1 MNTNH
6 NNEDK
11 LIWVD
16 LNDKEIGSG
25 EKLDTHKRN
34 ILHRAFSVFLYSN
47 GKILIQQRE
56 KNKYHS
62 GELWA
67 NSCCSHPRKGEEL
80 IEAAHRRVEEELG
93 IKAGTCEL
101 QEIDS
106 FVYFQNYGELSEYEF
121 DHVIVGE
128 YEGEITP
135 NPEEIQ
141 DYRWISYEDLAKELM
156 ENPKKFSAWFLIAAP
171 KVLRWL
177 TKEV

>member
-1 MNTNH
+1 MK
-6 NNEDK
+6 DR

-16 LNDKEIGSG
+16 LNDNEIGYG
-25 EKLDTHKRN
+25 EKLDTHQRN

-56 KNKYHS
+56 KHKYHS

-67 NSCCSHPRKGEEL
+67 NSCCSHPRQGEEL
-80 IEAAHRRVEEELG
+80 IEAAQRRVEEELG

-106 FVYFQNYGELSEYEF
+106 FIYFQDYDGLSEYEF

-128 YEGEITP
+128 YAGDIVP
-135 NPEEIQ
+135 NPKEIQ
-141 DYRWISYEDLAKELM
+141 DYRWISYEDLSKELM
-156 ENPKKFSAWFLIAAP
+156 EDPNKFSAWFLIAAP

-177 TKEV
+177 ADK

>member
-1 MNTNH
+1 M
-6 NNEDK
+6 EQQ

-16 LNDKEIGSG
+16 LYDNEIGYG
-25 EKLDTHKRN
+25 EKLETHQKN
-34 ILHRAFSVFLYSN
+34 ILHRAFSVFLYSK

-56 KNKYHS
+56 KQKYHS

-80 IEAAHRRVEEELG
+80 LVAAHRRVEEELG
-93 IKAGTCEL
+93 IKEGSLSLT
-101 QEIDS
+101 EIDS
-106 FVYFQNYGELSEYEF
+106 FVYFQSYGDLSEYEY

-128 YEGEITP
+128 YSGEITP

-141 DYRWISYEDLAKELM
+141 DYRWITYEELEKELL
-156 ENPKKFSAWFLIAAP
+156 ECPKKFSAWFLIAAP

-177 TKEV
+177 KNQ

>member
-1 MNTNH
+1 MTL
-6 NNEDK
+6 EDT

-16 LNDKEIGSG
+16 LNDQEIGYG
-25 EKLDTHKRN
+25 EKLETHQKN
-34 ILHRAFSVFLYSN
+34 ILHRAFSVFLYSD
-47 GKILIQQRE
+47 GKILILQRE

-80 IEAAHRRVEEELG
+80 LEAAYRRVKEELG
-93 IKAGTCEL
+93 IKDNLHEL

-106 FVYFQNYGELSEYEF
+106 FIYFQSYGNLSEYEF

-128 YEGEITP
+128 YSGEIVP

-141 DYRWISYEDLAKELM
+141 DYRWISFDDLEKELL
-156 ENPKKFSAWFLIAAP
+156 ENPQKFSAWFLIAAP
-171 KVLRWL
+171 KVLKWL
-177 TKEV
+177 KTL

>member
-1 MNTNH
+1 M
-6 NNEDK
+6 EDK

-16 LNDKEIGSG
+16 LNDNEIGYG
-25 EKLDTHKRN
+25 EKLDTHVRN

-67 NSCCSHPRKGEEL
+67 NSCCSHPRQGEEV
-80 IEAAHRRVEEELG
+80 IEAAHRRMEEELG
-93 IKAGTCEL
+93 IKEGTCDL

-106 FVYFQNYGELSEYEF
+106 FIYFQSYGNLSEYEF

-128 YEGEITP
+128 YEGEIIP
-135 NPEEIQ
+135 NPEELQ
-141 DYRWISYEDLAKELM
+141 DYRWISYEELEKELM
-156 ENPKKFSAWFLIAAP
+156 EQPEKFSAWFLIAAP

-177 TKEV
+177 QEK